1 MKSELNQSQSL
12 TQQKA
17 LQVNLN
23 PAIYG
28 TIAEIGAGQEVAR
41 QFFKAGGAAGTIAKT
56 MSAYDM
62 TFSDEIYGKSSRYV
76 SRDRLLS
83 MLAHEYKLLVE
94 RLGAKRGKESTFFV
108 FADTVSA
115 RNFQGTNDC
124 HGWLGV
130 RFQVAPLAPP
140 NDIIIHVRMKD
151 NSNLL
156 QQQALGAVGVN
167 LLYGAF
173 YHQRSPGQFIESLID
188 DLTTARIE
196 IDMLEII
203 GPDFAEVDNR
213 ILSLKLVEHG
223 LTKAVM
229 FGGGKNVLQP
239 SEILYKKPVIFER
252 GSFRPVTNINTD
264 MLACTERQFRKMPS
278 VGDREVV
285 SLVEI
290 TLHNLL
296 STGKVDYRD
305 FLLRTDSLAA
315 LGLPVLVTKFPEFY
329 LLPEYFRR
337 YTHEPIGVALG
348 LNHLLQ
354 IFEEKYYKNLEGGIL
369 EAFGRLFHSDLKL
382 FVYPMNSASFR
393 RYCQLEGMEVPA
405 SMQGTDMITAKNMP
419 VIPHLRHLH
428 LYLLENGF
436 IQALEGYNENYL
448 NVFSRDV
455 LKLIEDQDP
464 SWEQY
469 VPAPAAAVIKQSHA
483 FVSAPVKKAP
493 AAIA

>member
-1 MKSELNQSQSL
+1 MKADLNKAQSL
-12 TQQKA
+12 VDQKA
-17 LQVNLN
+17 LQINLN
-23 PAIYG
+23 SAIYG

-41 QFFKAGGAAGTIAKT
+41 QFFTVGGAAGTVAKT

-62 TFSDEIYGKSSRYV
+62 TFSDEIYGKAARYV
-76 SRDRLLS
+76 SRDRLLN
-83 MLAHEYKLLVE
+83 MLEHEYRLLVE
-94 RLGAKRGKESTFFV
+94 RLGAKRGKETTFFV

-130 RFQVAPLAPP
+130 RFQIKPGGPH

-151 NSNLL
+151 NRNVL
-156 QQQALGAVGVN
+156 QQEALGRIGVN

-173 YHQRSPGQFIESLID
+173 YHQNQPGEFVKSLLD
-188 DLTTARIE
+188 DLSFDRIE
-196 IDMLEII
+196 IDMLEIS
-203 GPDFAEVDNR
+203 GPDFPGVDNR
-213 ILSLKLVEHG
+213 ILSLKLVQHG

-229 FGGGKNVLQP
+229 FGGGRQVLQP
-239 SEILYKKPVIFER
+239 SEVLYKKPVLFER
-252 GSFRPVTNINTD
+252 GSFRPVTYINTD
-264 MLACTERQFRKMPS
+264 MLACAERQFRMFER
-278 VGDREVV
+278 VADRPIV

-296 STGKVDYRD
+296 ASGTVDYGD
-305 FLLRTDSLAA
+305 FLARVDSLSA

-337 YTHEPIGVALG
+337 YTHEPIAVALG
-348 LNHLLQ
+348 LNHLMQ
-354 IFEEKYYKNLEGGIL
+354 IFDEKYYQNLEGGIL

-382 FVYPMNSASFR
+382 FVYPMNPASFR
-393 RYCQLEGMEVPA
+393 RYCELEKLPIDGLLPA
-405 SMQGTDMITAKNMP
+405 DQMLTARTMP
-419 VIPHLRHLH
+419 VARNLRHLQ

-436 IQALEGYNENYL
+436 IQCIEGYNEKYL

-455 LKLIEDQDP
+455 LKLIADDDP

-469 VPAPAAAVIKQSHA
+469 VPGPAAAVIKQSGL
-483 FVSAPVKKAP
+483 FSARKKETI
-493 AAIA
+493 AAS